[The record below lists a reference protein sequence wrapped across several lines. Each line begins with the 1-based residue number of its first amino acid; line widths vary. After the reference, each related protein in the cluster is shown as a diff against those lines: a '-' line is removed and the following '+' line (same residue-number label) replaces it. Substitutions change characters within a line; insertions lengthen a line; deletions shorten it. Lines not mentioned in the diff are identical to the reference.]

1 MSSATDL
8 ERPITTSPPHT
19 SELAAM
25 QQAAKAGNREHAPAI
40 QEATPDRQGQLPWG
54 EPRGRPRTLM
64 TGVGA
69 A

>member
-8 ERPITTSPPHT
+8 ERPMTTNPPHT

-40 QEATPDRQGQLPWG
+40 LAAIQEATPDRQGQLPWG
-54 EPRGRPRTLM
+54 EPGAGREPS
-64 TGVGA
+64 
-69 A
+69 